1 MTPIKSSLHFI
12 DPYSDGRK
20 LSRHLIAEQ
29 RYLYGLGSDQGDLLL
44 KQVGRRLEVDL
55 ELHSER
61 QRTWDNNDLVVLRK
75 ILITMGPFVFA
86 MMSSIFYTLSGNGNE
101 VIIVSLL
108 SLTTA
113 TAGNVAYQMLKDL
126 RYT

>member
-12 DPYSDGRK
+12 DPNFDGRK